1 MSTGEIAYQEQERL
15 PVPRRRGPAYGEV
28 VSPPAPAEPEKETSA
43 GPLDRRSEAI
53 LGLAIVTPVMA
64 AYGAIAYG
72 LYLAAD
78 AIF

>member
-28 VSPPAPAEPEKETSA
+28 ASTPAPAEPEKETA
-43 GPLDRRSEAI
+43 GPLDRRTEAI
-53 LGLAIVTPVMA
+53 IGLTIVTPVMA
-64 AYGAIAYG
+64 TYGAIAYG

-78 AIF
+78 GML